1 MTHHDTASPSTVDGL
16 AVVVVAAGS
25 GTRLGYGLP
34 KALVPVAGRTLLE
47 WALGTVREALPAASV
62 VVTVPAGDTG
72 LSAVARGMGAAAVTG
87 GATRAQ
93 SVARALAALPGRTTH
108 VLVHDAARCL
118 TPLAVFERVV
128 TALSA
133 GSRAVVPVTEVTD
146 TVRGV
151 DSEGRSTGTVD
162 RSALRAV
169 QTPQGFE
176 RELLERVNTA
186 AGLLGGPAPADTAE
200 KCAQG
205 PGSAGPAGPA
215 ESRAAAHGGAMNGA
229 AVHGVVAL
237 DQDPEGIT
245 DDASL
250 VERYAPEQ
258 PVDLVAGHAESFKIT
273 RPVDLLLARAV
284 VESRA

>member
-1 MTHHDTASPSTVDGL
+1 MTHQETASPSTVDGL

-25 GTRLGYGLP
+25 GTRLGYGMP

-62 VVTVPAGDTG
+62 VVTVPAGDAE
-72 LSAVARGMGAAAVTG
+72 LSSVARGMGAAAVTG

-93 SVARALAALPGRTTH
+93 SVARALAALPGGTTH

-118 TPLAVFERVV
+118 APPAVFERVV

-176 RELLERVNTA
+176 RGLLERVNVA
-186 AGLLGGPAPADTAE
+186 AGLLSGPAPANTAGE
-200 KCAQG
+200 GAQG
-205 PGSAGPAGPA
+205 PVTAGRPDGSG
-215 ESRAAAHGGAMNGA
+215 SRGAVDADSA
-229 AVHGVVAL
+229 AVRQAVARG
-237 DQDPEGIT
+237 QDPEGIT